1 MNFLN
6 GYGNQVMLTPE
17 QQNYAIK
24 RHIDLEVDLARR
36 EADFKYD
43 VQKENVKLLNMEKRQ
58 EGIEARKRNRQ
69 NASYAIGKDSEG
81 RFCLETTFLNGDV
94 EVSRPVM
101 NVANMYMTRLVGI
114 ETGDY
119 VNQISWDEMNRDI
132 ILTKDSDVK
141 AFRIAMNLAG
151 IAIQVGR
158 DRKKDVAELIFAYI
172 VRNCKSV
179 SIADHLGWNKAGD
192 KWFGYRKMRIP
203 YAIGKKYRIE
213 ITSEHYC
220 IIGCKFS
227 SD

>member
-58 EGIEARKRNRQ
+58 EGIETRKRNRE
-69 NASYAIGKDSEG
+69 NASYEICKDSEG

-101 NVANMYMTRLVGI
+101 NVSKMYMVRLVGI

-132 ILTKDSDVK
+132 ILTKDLDAK
-141 AFRIAMNLAG
+141 AFRTAMNLAG

-192 KWFGYRKMRIP
+192 KWIWIQKEEDTLCYW
-203 YAIGKKYRIE
+203 KKISNRNY
-213 ITSEHYC
+213 
-220 IIGCKFS
+220 K
-227 SD
+227 

>member
-69 NASYAIGKDSEG
+69 NASYAISKDSEG

-101 NVANMYMTRLVGI
+101 NVSNMYMISLVGMG
-114 ETGDY
+114 TGDY
-119 VNQISWDEMNRDI
+119 VNLVMWDEMQSEI
-132 ILTKDSDVK
+132 VLTRESDVK
-141 AFRIAMNLAG
+141 TFKTAINKAG

-158 DRKKDVAELIFAYI
+158 DRKKDVLDLIFAHLI
-172 VRNCKSV
+172 RNCKKVSV
-179 SIADHLGWNKAGD
+179 AEHLGWNKAND
-192 KWFGYRKMRIP
+192 KWIW
-203 YAIGKKYRIE
+203 IE
-213 ITSEHYC
+213 NEVETLWHWKEIRNQ
-220 IIGCKFS
+220 I
-227 SD
+227 

>member
-58 EGIEARKRNRQ
+58 EGIETRKRNRE
-69 NASYAIGKDSEG
+69 NASYEICKDSEG

-101 NVANMYMTRLVGI
+101 NVSKMYMVRLVGI

-132 ILTKDSDVK
+132 ILTKDLDVK
-141 AFRIAMNLAG
+141 AFRTAMNLAG

-192 KWFGYRKMRIP
+192 KWIWIQKEEDTLCYW
-203 YAIGKKYRIE
+203 KKISNRNY
-213 ITSEHYC
+213 
-220 IIGCKFS
+220 K
-227 SD
+227 

>member
-43 VQKENVKLLNMEKRQ
+43 VQKENMKLLNMEKRQ
-58 EGIEARKRNRQ
+58 EGIEKRKRNRE
-69 NASYAIGKDSEG
+69 NASYAISKDSEG

-101 NVANMYMTRLVGI
+101 NVSNMYMTSLVGM

-119 VNQISWDEMNRDI
+119 VNLLMWDEMKRDI
-132 ILTKDSDVK
+132 MLTKDSDVK
-141 AFRIAMNLAG
+141 AFRTAINLAG

-179 SIADHLGWNKAGD
+179 SIADHLGWNKADD
-192 KWFGYRKMRIP
+192 KWIWIQKEEDTLCYW
-203 YAIGKKYRIE
+203 KKISNQNYK
-213 ITSEHYC
+213 SVL
-220 IIGCKFS
+220 
-227 SD
+227 